1 MATIEAK
8 LGQDFT
14 VVATNSF
21 ATDGESSP
29 EFFTKSGWLSGYAL
43 GCGYI
48 ESAEGVTLGAEHGVY
63 VVKGDGDWKVF
74 GRMNE
79 ARKYFV
85 KEVKARLR
93 KDMAALELVEG

>member
-21 ATDGESSP
+21 ATDGMENS

-43 GCGYI
+43 NCGYV
-48 ESAEGVTLGAEHGVY
+48 ESAEGVHLGSQEGEFTVWDN
-63 VVKGDGDWKVF
+63 DGEWLAF
-74 GRMNE
+74 GKLNE

-85 KEVKARLR
+85 REVKARLR
-93 KDMAALELVEG
+93 EELARS